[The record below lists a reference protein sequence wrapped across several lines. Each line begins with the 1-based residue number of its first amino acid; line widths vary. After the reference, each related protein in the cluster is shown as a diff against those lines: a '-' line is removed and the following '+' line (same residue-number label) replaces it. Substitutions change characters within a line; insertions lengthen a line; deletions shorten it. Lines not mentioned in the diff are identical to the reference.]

1 MAERTQQ
8 YDTVLTETRG
18 EVRVLTMNRPE
29 RLNAWTP
36 HMGNELVAAIE
47 AANADPDI
55 GAIVLTGA
63 GRGFCAGADMSDTFQ
78 TRIEGTDPG
87 GDTAHGQGGF
97 GAGIDWVAT
106 CRSAKPL
113 VAAVNGAA
121 VGIGMTQI
129 LPFDSIVAS
138 AASKFGM
145 LFIKVGLVPE
155 LASTQLLVQR
165 VGWGMASELCLSGRL
180 VAADEAHRI
189 GLVDHLVEA
198 DELLDAAVDLA
209 ASVCSEPGAAAA
221 HDQGPADDQRGRDRS
236 HRGPAPGVG
245 APAPV
250 LGDPRARRGGRRL
263 HREAGP
269 ELPAPLLTLTRVVGR
284 RGTRRPRGGS
294 GARAAPRGP
303 RAGRWCRARA
313 PARRCAGARS
323 GDDDA
328 ASEGGAG
335 VAHRPESPPDASLV
349 EHGYRWRSSAGPAA
363 TGRGAA
369 STWGAGAMVADDPS

>member
-1 MAERTQQ
+1 MAERTEQQ
-8 YDTVLTETRG
+8 PTGKYDTVLTETRG

-47 AANADPDI
+47 EADADPDI

-78 TRIEGTDPG
+78 TRIDGTDPG

-97 GAGIDWVAT
+97 AEGIDWVAT

-129 LPFDSIVAS
+129 LPFDSIVA
-138 AASKFGM
+138 AHGAKFGM

-180 VAADEAHRI
+180 VEADEAHRI
-189 GLVDHLVEA
+189 GLVDHLVEPDA
-198 DELLDAAVDLA
+198 LLDTAVDLA
-209 ASVCSEPGAAAA
+209 AAYAAN
-221 HDQGPADDQRGRDRS
+221 
-236 HRGPAPGVG
+236 PAPQ
-245 APAPV
+245 
-250 LGDPRARRGGRRL
+250 LRMIK
-263 HREAGP
+263 E
-269 ELPAPLLTLTRVVGR
+269 LLTTNAVETDLTAVQR
-284 RGTRRPRGGS
+284 RESKLLRECWETPEH
-294 GARAAPRGP
+294 AEAVAAFMEK
-303 RAGRWCRARA
+303 RA
-313 PARRCAGARS
+313 PNFPPRS
-323 GDDDA
+323 
-328 ASEGGAG
+328 
-335 VAHRPESPPDASLV
+335 
-349 EHGYRWRSSAGPAA
+349 
-363 TGRGAA
+363 
-369 STWGAGAMVADDPS
+369 